1 MSKAGH
7 NGKHDKKD
15 KNASSPERLVLAL
28 IENAHFAEA
37 LVLLEELKDQA
48 EKEDKAKTSLDK
60 TVWLYASA
68 LANFGAAGANARAE
82 DLERA
87 NAFLHQAFAANNFV
101 LPLMVSRVNEVSSKT
116 NNTAKTRANAAKA
129 LLPPA
134 QHQANKYIDLWFGS
148 WLQTENAFDWLGN
161 QFVEWT
167 KATKLERLKAQ
178 QEKMLANSKK
188 LDIDFFLN

>member
-7 NGKHDKKD
+7 NSKHDKKD
-15 KNASSPERLVLAL
+15 KNATSPERLVLAL

-37 LVLLEELKDQA
+37 LVLLEELKDKEEQ
-48 EKEDKAKTSLDK
+48 KEDKTKTGLDK

-68 LANFGAAGANARAE
+68 LASFGAAGANARAE
-82 DLERA
+82 ELERA

-116 NNTAKTRANAAKA
+116 ASKAKKASAAKA

-134 QHQANKYIDLWFGS
+134 QHQASKYIDLWFGS

>member
-1 MSKAGH
+1 LSKAGQK
-7 NGKHDKKD
+7 GKKD
-15 KNASSPERLVLAL
+15 KNATSPERLLLAL

-37 LVLLEELKDQA
+37 LVLLEELKDQ
-48 EKEDKAKTSLDK
+48 EEQKEDKTKAGLDK

-68 LANFGAAGANARAE
+68 LASFGAAGANARAE
-82 DLERA
+82 DLEKA
-87 NAFLHQAFAANNFV
+87 NTFLHQAFAANNFV

-116 NNTAKTRANAAKA
+116 ASKAKKASAAKA

-134 QHQANKYIDLWFGS
+134 QHQASKYIDLWFGS

-178 QEKMLANSKK
+178 QEKMLANSKQ

>member
-1 MSKAGH
+1 MSKAGQK
-7 NGKHDKKD
+7 GKKD
-15 KNASSPERLVLAL
+15 KNATSPERLVLAL

-37 LVLLEELKDQA
+37 LVLLEELKDQ
-48 EKEDKAKTSLDK
+48 EEQKEDKTKAGLDK

-68 LANFGAAGANARAE
+68 LASFGAAGANARAE
-82 DLERA
+82 DLEKA
-87 NAFLHQAFAANNFV
+87 NTFLHQAFAANNFV

-116 NNTAKTRANAAKA
+116 ASKAKKASAAKA

-134 QHQANKYIDLWFGS
+134 QHQASKYIDLWFGS

-178 QEKMLANSKK
+178 QEKMLANCKK

>member
-116 NNTAKTRANAAKA
+116 NNKAKTRANAAKA

>member
-1 MSKAGH
+1 MSKAGQK
-7 NGKHDKKD
+7 GKKD
-15 KNASSPERLVLAL
+15 KNATSPERLVLAL

-37 LVLLEELKDQA
+37 LVLLEELKDQ
-48 EKEDKAKTSLDK
+48 EEQREDKTKAGLDK

-68 LANFGAAGANARAE
+68 LASFGAAGANARAE
-82 DLERA
+82 DLEKA
-87 NAFLHQAFAANNFV
+87 NTFLHQAFAANNFV

-116 NNTAKTRANAAKA
+116 ASKAKKASAAKA

-134 QHQANKYIDLWFGS
+134 QHQASKYIDLWFGS

>member
-1 MSKAGH
+1 M
-7 NGKHDKKD
+7 
-15 KNASSPERLVLAL
+15 
-28 IENAHFAEA
+28 
-37 LVLLEELKDQA
+37 LLEELKDQ
-48 EKEDKAKTSLDK
+48 EEQKEDKTKAGLDK

-68 LANFGAAGANARAE
+68 LASFGAAGANARAE
-82 DLERA
+82 DLEKA
-87 NAFLHQAFAANNFV
+87 NTFLHQAFAANNFV

-116 NNTAKTRANAAKA
+116 ASTAKKASAAKA

-134 QHQANKYIDLWFGS
+134 QHQASKYIDLWFGS

>member
-1 MSKAGH
+1 LSKAGQK
-7 NGKHDKKD
+7 GKKD
-15 KNASSPERLVLAL
+15 KNATSPERLVLAL

-37 LVLLEELKDQA
+37 LVLLEELKDQ
-48 EKEDKAKTSLDK
+48 EEQKEDKTKAGLDK

-68 LANFGAAGANARAE
+68 LASFGAAGANARAE
-82 DLERA
+82 DLEKA
-87 NAFLHQAFAANNFV
+87 NTFLHQAFAANNFV

-116 NNTAKTRANAAKA
+116 ASKAKKASAAKA

-134 QHQANKYIDLWFGS
+134 QHQASKYIDLWFGS

>member
-1 MSKAGH
+1 MSKAGQK
-7 NGKHDKKD
+7 GKKD
-15 KNASSPERLVLAL
+15 KNATSPERLILAL

-37 LVLLEELKDQA
+37 LVLLEELKDQ
-48 EKEDKAKTSLDK
+48 EEQKEDKTKAGLDK

-68 LANFGAAGANARAE
+68 LASFGAAGANARAE
-82 DLERA
+82 DLEKA
-87 NAFLHQAFAANNFV
+87 NTFLHQAFAANNFV

-116 NNTAKTRANAAKA
+116 ASKAKRATATKA

-134 QHQANKYIDLWFGS
+134 QHQASKYIDLWFGS

>member
-1 MSKAGH
+1 MSKAGQK
-7 NGKHDKKD
+7 GKKD
-15 KNASSPERLVLAL
+15 KNATSPERLVLAL

-37 LVLLEELKDQA
+37 LVLLEELKDQ
-48 EKEDKAKTSLDK
+48 EEQKEDKTKAGLDK

-68 LANFGAAGANARAE
+68 LASFGAAGANARAE
-82 DLERA
+82 DLEKA
-87 NAFLHQAFAANNFV
+87 NTFLHQAFAANNFV

-116 NNTAKTRANAAKA
+116 ASKAKKASAAKA

-134 QHQANKYIDLWFGS
+134 QHQASKYIDLWFGS

>member
-1 MSKAGH
+1 MSKAGQK
-7 NGKHDKKD
+7 GKKD
-15 KNASSPERLVLAL
+15 KNATSPERLVLAL

-37 LVLLEELKDQA
+37 LVLLEEVKDQ
-48 EKEDKAKTSLDK
+48 EEQKEDKTKAGLDK

-68 LANFGAAGANARAE
+68 LASFGAAGANARAE
-82 DLERA
+82 DLEKA
-87 NAFLHQAFAANNFV
+87 NTFLHQAFAANNFV

-116 NNTAKTRANAAKA
+116 ASKAKKATAAKA

-134 QHQANKYIDLWFGS
+134 QHQASKYIDLWFGS

>member
-1 MSKAGH
+1 MSKAGQK
-7 NGKHDKKD
+7 GKKD
-15 KNASSPERLVLAL
+15 KNATSPERLVLAL

-37 LVLLEELKDQA
+37 LVLLEELKDQ
-48 EKEDKAKTSLDK
+48 EEQKEDKTKAGLDK

-68 LANFGAAGANARAE
+68 LASFGAAGANARAE
-82 DLERA
+82 DLEKA
-87 NAFLHQAFAANNFV
+87 NTFLHQAFAANNFV

-116 NNTAKTRANAAKA
+116 ASKAKKATAAKA

-134 QHQANKYIDLWFGS
+134 QHQASKYIDLWFGS

>member
-1 MSKAGH
+1 MSKTGQK
-7 NGKHDKKD
+7 GKRD
-15 KNASSPERLVLAL
+15 KNATSPERLVLAL

-37 LVLLEELKDQA
+37 LVLLEELNGKEEQ
-48 EKEDKAKTSLDK
+48 KEDKTKPGLDK
-60 TVWLYASA
+60 TVWLYANA
-68 LANFGAAGANARAE
+68 LASFGAAGANARAE
-82 DLERA
+82 DLEGA
-87 NAFLHQAFAANNFV
+87 NAFLHKAFAANNFV

-116 NNTAKTRANAAKA
+116 ASKAKTRATRTKA
-129 LLPPA
+129 LLTPA
-134 QHQANKYIDLWFGS
+134 QQQANKYIDLWFGS

-178 QEKMLANSKK
+178 QEKMLANRKK

>member
-1 MSKAGH
+1 MSKAGQK
-7 NGKHDKKD
+7 GKKD
-15 KNASSPERLVLAL
+15 KNATSPERLVLAL

-37 LVLLEELKDQA
+37 LVLLEELKDQ
-48 EKEDKAKTSLDK
+48 EEQKEDKTKAGLEK

-68 LANFGAAGANARAE
+68 LASFGAAGANARAE
-82 DLERA
+82 DLEKA
-87 NAFLHQAFAANNFV
+87 NTFLHQAFAANNFV

-116 NNTAKTRANAAKA
+116 ASKAKKATAAKA

-134 QHQANKYIDLWFGS
+134 QHQASKYIDLWFGS